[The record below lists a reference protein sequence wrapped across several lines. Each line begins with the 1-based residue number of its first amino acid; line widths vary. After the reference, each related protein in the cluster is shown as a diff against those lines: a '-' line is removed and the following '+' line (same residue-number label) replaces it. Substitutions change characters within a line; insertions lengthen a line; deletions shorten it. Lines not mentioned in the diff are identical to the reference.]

1 MISRSLI
8 KASFP
13 KFYNC
18 IMTGRLM
25 NRLSKDI
32 FNVDTLMFSFLQ
44 SSINMFLL
52 CLGFFITFF
61 TLKFYLLYVFIMAD
75 GIFLTLLFF
84 AFQRSG
90 KEVQR
95 IGNSSPDL
103 DF

>member
-1 MISRSLI
+1 
-8 KASFP
+8 
-13 KFYNC
+13 
-18 IMTGRLM
+18 M

-95 IGNSSPDL
+95 IESVSKSPVL
-103 DF
+103 EFYSEIIRGIIYCKNCIG